1 MAKLQAHL
9 GSLFPGWHV
18 PVITGVAGPAEKRPL
33 IHLSDHFIAGT
44 ASGSQQWEPGTGG
57 SAHNKKVKQTGPL
70 QTL

>member
-33 IHLSDHFIAGT
+33 IHLSDHFSRGLLRDP
-44 ASGSQQWEPGTGG
+44 SESWEPEAGRAAQPK
-57 SAHNKKVKQTGPL
+57 SCNL
-70 QTL
+70 ELLTL